1 MDSDRAV
8 NGGTPSRATWLS
20 DLRSIV
26 VLGLLAMAL
35 GAGLGAVVS
44 SVSLS
49 DVSNQV
55 FWYVSRAAGLTA
67 YLMLFVNMVLGLAV
81 KTKVLNSLLA
91 RWRSFDLHQF
101 TALLALGLLALHV
114 FSLLGDQ
121 FVGFSVPQLF
131 VPFASSYRPLPV
143 TLGIIAL
150 YALAVITVTFYIR
163 DRIGQKAWRSIHYVS
178 FVAFYVALLHGVY
191 SGTDSVEVWAKLM
204 YFASGLVVALLT
216 TWRFL
221 EAGKPVPEK
230 QARRAPIGATDPGGR
245 R

>member
-1 MDSDRAV
+1 MNESAP
-8 NGGTPSRATWLS
+8 NKPTWLS
-20 DLRSIV
+20 DLGSFA

-35 GAGLGAVVS
+35 GAGLAAVVS
-44 SVSLS
+44 AVSLS
-49 DVSNQV
+49 DVSNHV

-67 YLMLFVNMVLGLAV
+67 YLVLFINMILGLAV
-81 KTKVLNSLLA
+81 KTKILDSLLA

-101 TALLALGLLALHV
+101 TALLALGLLGLHV

-121 FVGFSVPQLF
+121 YIGFNLPQLF
-131 VPFASSYRPLPV
+131 VPFLSSYRPLPI
-143 TLGIIAL
+143 TLGIVAL
-150 YALAVITVTFYIR
+150 YAIVVITGTFYIR

-178 FVAFYVALLHGVY
+178 FVAFYVTLLHGVF
-191 SGTDSVEVWAKLM
+191 SGTDSGQVWAKLM

-221 EAGKPVPEK
+221 EAGSKPAPAK
-230 QARRAPIGATDPGGR
+230 QARRVPAGAPTPAGR